1 MDFCVNNMCKKYDR
15 FEVMRM
21 DNGSKIQTG
30 IFGFVT
36 LAVLVLSIIT
46 MTVCFSLR
54 SDLRQLKAPE
64 QTDDGVLVNG
74 TPETD
79 GTTTGVSE
87 VPEDR
92 RPIYVMK
99 IDGGSVVVVN
109 GEGEVVR
116 TVNEYAAF
124 LPADDIAA
132 LTAGIEVYTE
142 EELSALIED
151 FAS

>member
-1 MDFCVNNMCKKYDR
+1 
-15 FEVMRM
+15 M

-46 MTVCFSLR
+46 MAVCFSLQ
-54 SDLRQLKAPE
+54 SDLRELKVPE
-64 QTDDGVLVNG
+64 QTDDGILVNG
-74 TPETD
+74 TPDTGE
-79 GTTTGVSE
+79 TTTGAAE
-87 VPEDR
+87 IPEDR
-92 RPIYVMK
+92 KPIYVMK
-99 IDGGSVVVVN
+99 IDGTSVVVVN
-109 GEGEVVR
+109 SEGEVVR
-116 TVNEYAAF
+116 TVSEYAAF
-124 LPADDIAA
+124 LPTDDIEA